1 MSKKE
6 KMYLID
12 GDTECYPIDE
22 ILDKMADEDLE
33 ELTVE
38 LAEKEKHPD
47 EFWCICDSEAYPLGG
62 GICGNECINYEP
74 RNGKS
79 GICRNH
85 GYTYIGTKQYTLNIN
100 GELKEIKEKTNKKM

>member
-1 MSKKE
+1 MSNKE

-47 EFWCICDSEAYPLGG
+47 EFWCMCDNEAYPFGC
-62 GICGNECINYEP
+62 GICGKGCINYEP

-79 GICRNH
+79 GICRH
-85 GYTYIGTKQYTLNIN
+85 RGYTYIPTKEYILNIN
-100 GELKEIKEKTNKKM
+100 GELKEKEESKK